1 MGSKIATIA
10 TSVTALFVLGIGSA
24 WAELGS
30 GRKDEVLATGQFAK
44 GIFKALATIGV
55 SLTFAFFT
63 FGAGTASAEI
73 GIAGPGHE
81 PEARAQGLVSGQ
93 YIVVFHKDVRNAQGL
108 TSSLARQ
115 HGFSIQFSYQFA
127 LKGFSA
133 SMPRAAAEALAN
145 NPNVAYVEQDSYAYP
160 VGIYLPAGVLRI
172 NADDSPQWDVTAT
185 GPLNANSFN
194 NDLTLNSPVDVDIA
208 IIDSGVADDPDLD
221 IFSKTDCSGGN
232 PRRGSCEDGSAS
244 DGVGHGTHVAGTA
257 AASGFSQLIG
267 VAPGARIWAVKVFTD
282 DGRGFCSWAIAGV
295 DWVASHAG
303 EIDVANMSLGCTA
316 SSQALIDAIAASTA
330 AGVTYAVAAGNDDS
344 DAGTTSPANAP
355 DAITVSAIA
364 DFDGFGGG
372 LGSSPT
378 NSGGTV
384 CPDEAD
390 DAFATFS
397 NHGSVVDIAA
407 LGVCV
412 VSVWND
418 GLLYYASGTSMASPH
433 IAGAAALIH
442 AELFASTGSRP
453 TAAEVRAELFA
464 RAIPQSDPDG
474 YDATNDD
481 DGIREPLVNL
491 ATGPVNDPPTVAI
504 TNPLSNSSVDGTVLI
519 TATAGD
525 TDGTVAQVEFF
536 VDGASIDDPGN
547 NPDSTDP
554 YSLSWDTTTASEG
567 DHTLSATATDD
578 LGGMRTDSITV
589 TVDNVD
595 EAPSVTLTNPGNGD
609 SVSGTVAVT
618 ADATA
623 DAGLGIAQVEF
634 FVGATSIGVDTTV
647 GDGWSASW
655 DTTLASDGPYS
666 VTAEATDDFGQFS
679 SHSVDVSVNNTVA
692 ADAMYVFPMEFEKK
706 GPNLSITVTIR
717 RDDGDGIAE
726 GDDPAAAGADI
737 VDVLLT
743 NLTTGATWFGTT
755 TLTADS
761 GGEAKY
767 KLIHAPSGEYEFWVN
782 DVTLDPHL
790 WSPGSIVG
798 DESVGTFTVN

>member
-1 MGSKIATIA
+1 MTVS
-10 TSVTALFVLGIGSA
+10 
-24 WAELGS
+24 S

-73 GIAGPGHE
+73 GVAAPGHA
-81 PEARAQGLVSGQ
+81 PEARAQGLVPGQ
-93 YIVVFHKDVRNAQGL
+93 YIVVFRDDVRNAQGL
-108 TSSLARQ
+108 TNSLARQ

-127 LKGFSA
+127 LQGFSA
-133 SMPRAAAEALAN
+133 SMPPAAAAALAN

-160 VGIYLPAGVLRI
+160 VGSVYLPAGVLRI
-172 NADDSPQWDVTAT
+172 NADDSPLWDVS

-194 NDLTLNSPVDVDIA
+194 ALTLISPFVNVDIA
-208 IIDSGVADDPDLD
+208 IIDTGVADDPDLE
-221 IFSKTDCSGGN
+221 IFSKTNCSGGN
-232 PRRGSCEDGSAS
+232 PRRGSCEDGSAV

-267 VAPGARIWAVKVFTD
+267 VAPGARIWAVKVFKDNGT
-282 DGRGFCSWAIAGV
+282 GYCSWAIAGV
-295 DWVASHAG
+295 DWVTSHAG

-316 SSQALIDAIAASTA
+316 SSQALIDAIKTSTD
-330 AGVTYAVAAGNDDS
+330 AGVTYAVAAGNDNI

-384 CPDEAD
+384 CPGEGD

-407 LGVCV
+407 PGVCV
-412 VSVWND
+412 GSLWND
-418 GLLYYASGTSMASPH
+418 GNLYYASGTSMASPH
-433 IAGAAALIH
+433 VAGAAALIH

-464 RAIPQSDPDG
+464 RAVPQGDPEG
-474 YDATNDD
+474 YDPTNDND
-481 DGIREPLVNL
+481 SFREPLVNL
-491 ATGPVNDPPTVAI
+491 ATGPANDPPTVAI
-504 TNPLSNSSVDGTVLI
+504 TYPSSNDIVDSTVLI
-519 TATAGD
+519 TATADD
-525 TDGTVAQVEFF
+525 TDGTVDQVEFF
-536 VDGASIDDPGN
+536 VDGVSIVDPGN

-567 DHTLSATATDD
+567 GHTLSATATDD

-595 EAPSVTLTNPGNGD
+595 GAPSVTLTNPGNGD

-618 ADATA
+618 ADASDDGTVT
-623 DAGLGIAQVEF
+623 QVEF
-634 FVGATSIGVDTTV
+634 FVGATSIGVDTNV

-655 DTTLASDGPYS
+655 DTTLLTDGPY
-666 VTAEATDDFGQFS
+666 
-679 SHSVDVSVNNTVA
+679 TVA
-692 ADAMYVFPMEFEKK
+692 ADATDDIGQLSSNTVDVAVNNSVAVDTMYVFPMKFKK
-706 GPNLSITVTIR
+706 QGPNLSITVTIR

-726 GDDPAAAGADI
+726 GTDPAAAGATI
-737 VDVLLT
+737 ASVLLT
-743 NLTTGATWFGTT
+743 NINTGGTWFATT
-755 TLTADS
+755 VLAADS
-761 GGEAKY
+761 GGKANY
-767 KLIHAPSGEYEFWVN
+767 KLLHAASGEYEFRVI

-798 DESVGTFTVN
+798 DESEGTFTVN